1 MLTEAITKER
11 IDLPPSALGAVIP
24 AERHMALTA
33 IGVVVMGFSTDPV
46 ARWMYP
52 DAADYLRWF
61 PVFVNA
67 FAGRSFE
74 HRAAFVAA
82 DQTGVALWLPP
93 GVGPDDERLV
103 SLVLDSVPV
112 ERQAEVFAV
121 FEAMGEAHPTAPHW
135 YLPMIGVETHLQ
147 GQGIG
152 AMLMRYGL
160 EQVDNA
166 GLPAYLE
173 SSNPR
178 NISLYQR
185 FGFEVTG
192 TIQAGSAPPLFPMW
206 RPARRTRSH
215 VDEQGKNS
223 IGK

>member
-1 MLTEAITKER
+1 MVYEEITKEQ
-11 IDLPPSALGAVIP
+11 IKVPPGLLRAVVP
-24 AERHMALTA
+24 VERQVAATA
-33 IGVVVMGFSTDPV
+33 IAVVTMGFSTDPV

-61 PVFVNA
+61 PMFVNA

-74 HRAAFVAA
+74 SETAFITAKQNGA
-82 DQTGVALWLPP
+82 ALWLPP

-103 SLVLDSVPV
+103 SLVLDSVPE

-121 FEAMGEAHPTAPHW
+121 FEAMGEAHPAAEHW
-135 YLPMIGVETHLQ
+135 YLPMIGVETHFQ

-152 AMLMRYGL
+152 AMLMRHAL
-160 EQVDNA
+160 EHVDRE

-178 NISLYQR
+178 NIPLYQR

-192 TIQAGSAPPLFPMW
+192 TIQAASAPPLFPMW
-206 RPARRTRSH
+206 RPARTT
-215 VDEQGKNS
+215 
-223 IGK
+223 